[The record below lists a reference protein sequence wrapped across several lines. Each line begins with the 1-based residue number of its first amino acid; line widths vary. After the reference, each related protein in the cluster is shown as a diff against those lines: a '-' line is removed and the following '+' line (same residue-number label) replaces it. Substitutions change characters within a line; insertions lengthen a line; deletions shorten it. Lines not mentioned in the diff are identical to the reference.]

1 DRFSSFAISLQGV
14 TYLKGDYN
22 RVEGDYSIKS
32 KLLYSGQL
40 GIKYNLLSASKAWGL
55 YTGVSI
61 GLPPVYSYKLAI
73 KQEDLYTS
81 GTDDAILSDA
91 TYSTFSLMIPLAAE
105 YKYKLRENNFLSV
118 SMGLQ

>member
-1 DRFSSFAISLQGV
+1 MKKPIRAMILFYNRGKITVTAFLVFVFLLNGFSTKSQHYDKFDRFSSFAISLQGV

-61 GLPPVYSYKLAI
+61 GLPPVYS
-73 KQEDLYTS
+73 
-81 GTDDAILSDA
+81 
-91 TYSTFSLMIPLAAE
+91 
-105 YKYKLRENNFLSV
+105 
-118 SMGLQ
+118 